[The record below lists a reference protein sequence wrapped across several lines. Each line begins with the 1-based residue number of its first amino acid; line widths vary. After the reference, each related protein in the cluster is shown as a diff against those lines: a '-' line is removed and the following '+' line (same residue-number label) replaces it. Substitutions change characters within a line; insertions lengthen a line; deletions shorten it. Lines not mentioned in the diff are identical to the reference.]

1 MRREEGTAA
10 KILVRMP
17 SAESS
22 GMSVWMGH
30 EGEGRS
36 RACGGQAVARRP
48 GFSWPGISGLQK
60 VGSMAS
66 L

>member
-1 MRREEGTAA
+1 MVWLKGGMWMRREEGTAA
-10 KILVRMP
+10 KILVRMA

-36 RACGGQAVARRP
+36 RA
-48 GFSWPGISGLQK
+48 
-60 VGSMAS
+60 
-66 L
+66 